1 MPEITSSSTAPGSL
15 PKSVAGLIPNLSIPP
30 YGVETFTDTER
41 GLRFTTL
48 HFKHGG
54 GDQAAVLTW
63 IGSVLKEL
71 AGADLPASGPCDITL
86 TPDVARSTK
95 TRVKFRC
102 HLKVPIELKVP
113 VELPAT
119 L

>member
-1 MPEITSSSTAPGSL
+1 MPDTNPNIAPSN
-15 PKSVAGLIPNLSIPP
+15 IPTLSIPP

-41 GLRFTTL
+41 QMSFTTL
-48 HFKHGG
+48 HFRHGG

-63 IGSVLKEL
+63 IGNVLKEL

-95 TRVKFRC
+95 TRVKWRC
-102 HLKVPIELKVP
+102 HLKVPVEPKVP
-113 VELPAT
+113 VEMKE
-119 L
+119 